1 MFNLHSSEYAH
12 LIISSIVVVF
22 LVLNIIYNWK
32 LIKQFKRKIT
42 KAYPK
47 DSVPE
52 VEVPPD

>member
-32 LIKQFKRKIT
+32 LIKQFKSKIT
-42 KAYPK
+42 EAYLK
-47 DSVPE
+47 DSDPKMDL
-52 VEVPPD
+52 PPD